1 MIKHNKTY
9 NINMKYINKKHEYK
23 TYNENFNICSISATI
38 PKTYIHFSNTQNQN
52 TAVVP
57 AFY

>member
-1 MIKHNKTY
+1 
-9 NINMKYINKKHEYK
+9 MKYITKSMN
-23 TYNENFNICSISATI
+23 NEICSISATI
-38 PKTYIHFSNTQNQN
+38 PKIYIHFNNTQNQN

>member
-1 MIKHNKTY
+1 
-9 NINMKYINKKHEYK
+9 MKYITKSMN
-23 TYNENFNICSISATI
+23 NENFNICSISATI
-38 PKTYIHFSNTQNQN
+38 PKIYMHFNSTQNQN